1 MKYITRIG
9 QNTGMSK
16 TSKKVQK
23 NAIVVDFIVDSL
35 KLANKKIIIPVSK
48 SVNIQ
53 NKKLGYQNLN
63 SGRRRINGRNSSLLL
78 FGRTGPSS
86 SESMGRFIF

>member
-1 MKYITRIG
+1 VRTIGKIWKKESKNLIIPMKYITRIG

-48 SVNIQ
+48 SVNI
-53 NKKLGYQNLN
+53 
-63 SGRRRINGRNSSLLL
+63 
-78 FGRTGPSS
+78 
-86 SESMGRFIF
+86 